1 MQNGGCARLSDVE
14 NAILDR
20 ERVPDTDNPRLYG
33 LEHQDA
39 IRSVRSSL
47 FGREQYEEYVDQ
59 SPHHITRMDPFLVA
73 PCQALR
79 KSLVLENDKRAKP
92 SSRVRAVGLRHA
104 HKTAQRRCSTRYFAL
119 VNSSRQR
126 VSGMELLG
134 LHATPARL

>member
-39 IRSVRSSL
+39 IRSARSSF
-47 FGREQYEEYVDQ
+47 FGREQYEENVDP

-73 PCQALR
+73 PL
-79 KSLVLENDKRAKP
+79 
-92 SSRVRAVGLRHA
+92 
-104 HKTAQRRCSTRYFAL
+104 
-119 VNSSRQR
+119 
-126 VSGMELLG
+126 SGI
-134 LHATPARL
+134 A